1 MDDLSGFKWTDNGNS
16 GPRRRPPMA
25 SNAHLPISRPTP
37 PISGRSTPLSGLTMR
52 SGSPSKPSAPPKDS
66 FASLVSFGA
75 GASGKN
81 ISLAERQ
88 RQLAEQKALEE
99 QKKRAQLE
107 AQYGGSNEQFW
118 DSLGQS
124 GLSKGLSSG
133 LARPS
138 SGVSGQPLP
147 GGDLSRQGPGG
158 KDDEDDILAAFNAS
172 APVDKSTNFPVP
184 SSTSSPAPNAA
195 LQFSG
200 DAGSDLVLEDDDPFG
215 LGQMSE
221 RQTQPRTTPQQNDDD
236 DDILGPLAKPVSE
249 FAKPVPENSNNE
261 PGNGTLMLHDRND
274 SPPRTTPVDR
284 AIAELVDMGFPIE
297 KASQALSTTE
307 SGTDV
312 QAAVSWLLNQAHAE
326 AREKARGRSQSA
338 QAQPRSGRAPDRHR
352 ELFAEDHRDSS
363 LPTRVRDQ
371 HHFEETSRIRRQA
384 AEKDA
389 AQLAAEFGSNLFK
402 SANSLWKSGTKKV
415 QQAVQEFNSNP
426 DPNQPRWMREEAL
439 EFRSQTIEVRQQR
452 SPTSATTT
460 SVTDEALMLEMQR
473 APPSR
478 SPQPPPHITSHR
490 RIQGFSPS
498 RQLSP
503 RPRQLQQ
510 DVRNTAMND
519 TRPRLSR
526 LTSEEQASQAYISP
540 ARRRKPPP
548 QSHSEVDPD
557 LLGGSHRPPQPAR
570 PAHQSPPSQP
580 QRPTGATPSPP
591 VAPRPKPPPRQI
603 PSVSTSALLS
613 SHKHRQ
619 DGTAAFKRGD
629 YAAAH
634 AAYSTAISL
643 LPSNHP
649 VTIILLTNHALTA
662 LKIGEPKT
670 AISDA
675 DRALSIIGPSK
686 GELEQIDLGNGEPMK
701 EMREFFGKA
710 MMRKAEA
717 LEQLEKWT
725 DAAKIWQE
733 TVESGHGGSA
743 SIQGRTR
750 CEKAGGIRS
759 IPAPIPKSIPS
770 ARAPPRTTHNRASK
784 PAIRSQPS
792 VPAKPAEAVSR
803 LRAANEAADR
813 LDNERFALADSV
825 DARLTSWKGGKQDNL
840 RALLASL
847 DTILW
852 AEAGWKKISMAEL
865 VLPNKVKIHY
875 MKGIAKVHPDKIP
888 VNATTEQRM
897 IAGAVFSALNEAWD
911 KFKQENGL

>member
-200 DAGSDLVLEDDDPFG
+200 DAGSDLG
-215 LGQMSE
+215 Y
-221 RQTQPRTTPQQNDDD
+221 
-236 DDILGPLAKPVSE
+236 
-249 FAKPVPENSNNE
+249 
-261 PGNGTLMLHDRND
+261 
-274 SPPRTTPVDR
+274 
-284 AIAELVDMGFPIE
+284 AELVDMGFPIE
-297 KASQALSTTE
+297 KPARLYQQLNLVLMFRQLSAGCST
-307 SGTDV
+307 
-312 QAAVSWLLNQAHAE
+312 QAHAE

-338 QAQPRSGRAPDRHR
+338 QAHPRSGRAPDRHR